1 MVMDELIGARLP
13 HNVEAEQSVLGSML
27 LDPHCV
33 PEVMEHLR
41 TDDFYI
47 SQNKAIFETI
57 QSMFTLNET
66 IDPVTVIDKLTVR
79 GALDAAGGRA
89 YIVKLMDV
97 TPTAVNVAQYI
108 KIVRDKAL
116 LRNLDETAAEIHE
129 IITSGEG
136 EADSVVE
143 IAEQKIYEIR
153 SEKKSKGIAPIRDVL
168 ENTYAHLGNLAKN
181 QGKLPGVPTGFST
194 VDSFLTGL
202 NDSDLVILAAN
213 TGVGKTSFALN
224 IVSNAAKMSGKA
236 VVVFSLEMSNEQ
248 LALRLI
254 SGEALIDSKH
264 LRNGMLSEEEWVAIA
279 HASETLA
286 NTKIYL
292 ADATGITVSEMKAK
306 CRRLNEKIGLVV
318 VDYLQLVQSGIKT
331 DSRANEV
338 AAISRALKIMAKDL
352 NVPILCLSQLS
363 RNSDKQ
369 ERRPRLSDLR
379 ESGAIEQDADVVMIL
394 FRENPETPETV
405 KLLIEKNRHGS
416 TGDIDLH
423 WDGKY
428 TKFTSIDTH
437 AY

>member
-1 MVMDELIGARLP
+1 MDEIIGARLP

-27 LDPHCV
+27 IDSRCV

-41 TDDFYI
+41 AEDFYV
-47 SQNKAIFETI
+47 SQNRNIFEAI

-79 GALDAAGGRA
+79 GVLEASGGRS
-89 YIVKLMDV
+89 YILKLLEI

-108 KIVRDKAL
+108 KIVRDKAT
-116 LRNLDETAAEIHE
+116 LRNVDEITAEIHNV
-129 IITSGEG
+129 IASGEG
-136 EADSVVE
+136 EAEEVVE
-143 IAEQKIYEIR
+143 FAEQKIYEIR
-153 SEKKSKGIAPIRDVL
+153 NEKKSKGIAPIRDVL

-181 QGKLPGVPTGFST
+181 AGKLPGTPTGFST
-194 VDSFLTGL
+194 VDAFLTGL
-202 NDSDLVILAAN
+202 NNSDLVILAAN

-224 IVSNAAKMSGKA
+224 ICANAAKQSNKA

-254 SGEALIDSKH
+254 SGEALVDSKK
-264 LRNGMLSEEEWVAIA
+264 LRTGLLDDDEWVAIA

-292 ADATGITVSEMKAK
+292 ADATGITVNEMKAK
-306 CRRLNEKIGLVV
+306 CRRLGEEIGLVII
-318 VDYLQLVQSGIKT
+318 DYLQLVQSGIRA
-331 DSRANEV
+331 DSRTNEV

-363 RNSDKQ
+363 RESDKQ
-369 ERRPRLSDLR
+369 GRRPRLSDLR
-379 ESGAIEQDADVVMIL
+379 ESGSIEQDADVVMIL
-394 FRENPETPETV
+394 YREDKETPERV

-428 TKFTSIDTH
+428 TKFTSLDN
-437 AY
+437 AYDY

>member
-1 MVMDELIGARLP
+1 
-13 HNVEAEQSVLGSML
+13 ML
-27 LDPHCV
+27 LDERCV

-41 TDDFYI
+41 SEDFYV
-47 SQNKAIFETI
+47 SQNRAIFEAM

-79 GALDAAGGRA
+79 GTLDAAGGRT
-89 YIVKLMDV
+89 YILKLLDV

-108 KIVRDKAL
+108 KIVRDRAV
-116 LRNLDETAAEIHE
+116 LRNLDEITAEIHE
-129 IITSGEG
+129 VIASGEG
-136 EADSVVE
+136 EADAVVE
-143 IAEQKIYEIR
+143 FAEQKIYEIR
-153 SEKKSKGIAPIRDVL
+153 NEKKAKGMAPIRDVL
-168 ENTYAHLGNLAKN
+168 ENTYAHLGHLAKN
-181 QGKLPGVPTGFST
+181 AGKLPGVSTGFST
-194 VDSFLTGL
+194 VDAFLSGL
-202 NDSDLVILAAN
+202 NDSDFIILAAN

-224 IVSNAAKMSGKA
+224 ICSNAAKSCGKA

-254 SGEALIDSKH
+254 AGDALIDSKK
-264 LRNGMLSEEEWVAIA
+264 LRTGILNEEEWVAIA
-279 HASETLA
+279 HASENLA

-292 ADATGITVSEMKAK
+292 ADATGVTVNEMKAK
-306 CRRLNEKIGLVV
+306 CRRLNEEIGLVI
-318 VDYLQLVQSGIKT
+318 VDYLQLVQSGIKS

-363 RNSDKQ
+363 RSSDKQ

-394 FRENPETPETV
+394 YRENPETPETV

-437 AY
+437 GY

>member
-1 MVMDELIGARLP
+1 MDEIIGARLP

-27 LDPHCV
+27 IDSRCV

-41 TDDFYI
+41 AEDFYV
-47 SQNKAIFETI
+47 SQNRNIFEAI

-79 GALDAAGGRA
+79 GVLEASGGRS
-89 YIVKLMDV
+89 YILKLLEI

-108 KIVRDKAL
+108 KIVRDKAT
-116 LRNLDETAAEIHE
+116 LRNVDEITAEIHNV
-129 IITSGEG
+129 IASGEG
-136 EADSVVE
+136 EAEEVVE
-143 IAEQKIYEIR
+143 FAEQKIYEIR
-153 SEKKSKGIAPIRDVL
+153 NEKKSKGIAPIRDVL
-168 ENTYAHLGNLAKN
+168 ENTYAHLGTLAKN
-181 QGKLPGVPTGFST
+181 AGKLPGTPTGFST
-194 VDSFLTGL
+194 VDAFLTGL
-202 NDSDLVILAAN
+202 NNSDLVILAAN

-224 IVSNAAKMSGKA
+224 ICANAAKQSNKA

-254 SGEALIDSKH
+254 SGEALVDSKK
-264 LRNGMLSEEEWVAIA
+264 LRTGLLDDDEWVAIA

-292 ADATGITVSEMKAK
+292 ADATGITVNEMKAK
-306 CRRLNEKIGLVV
+306 CRRLGEEIGLVII
-318 VDYLQLVQSGIKT
+318 DYLQLVQSGIRA
-331 DSRANEV
+331 DSRTNEV

-363 RNSDKQ
+363 RESDKQ
-369 ERRPRLSDLR
+369 GRRPRLSDLR
-379 ESGAIEQDADVVMIL
+379 ESGSIEQDADVVMIL
-394 FRENPETPETV
+394 YREDKETPERV

-428 TKFTSIDTH
+428 TKFTSLDN
-437 AY
+437 AYDY

>member
-1 MVMDELIGARLP
+1 MDELIGAKLP
-13 HNVEAEQSVLGSML
+13 HNVEAEQSVLGAML
-27 LDPHCV
+27 LDARCV
-33 PEVMEHLR
+33 PEVVEHLR
-41 TDDFYI
+41 TSDFYI
-47 SQNKAIFETI
+47 SQNRAIFDTI

-66 IDPVTVIDKLTVR
+66 IDPVTVIDKMAVR
-79 GALDAAGGRA
+79 GVLEAAGGRA
-89 YIVKLMDV
+89 YILKLLEI
-97 TPTAVNVAQYI
+97 TPTAANVAQYI

-116 LRNLDETAAEIHE
+116 LRNLDETAGEIHE
-129 IITSGEG
+129 IISSGEG
-136 EADSVVE
+136 EAEAVVE
-143 IAEQKIYEIR
+143 LAEQKIYEIR

-181 QGKLPGVPTGFST
+181 AGKLPGIPTGFST
-194 VDSFLTGL
+194 VDNFLTGL
-202 NDSDLVILAAN
+202 NDSDLIILAAN

-224 IVSNAAKMSGKA
+224 ICGNAAKMSNKA

-254 SGEALIDSKH
+254 AGEALVDSKK
-264 LRNGMLSEEEWVAIA
+264 LRTGLLDEDEWIAIA

-292 ADATGITVSEMKAK
+292 ADSTGVTVSEMKAK
-306 CRRLNEKIGLVV
+306 CRRLGEDIGLVI
-318 VDYLQLVQSGIKT
+318 VDYLQLVQSGLRT
-331 DSRANEV
+331 ENRAAEV

-363 RNSDKQ
+363 RSSDKQ

-394 FRENPETPETV
+394 YRENPETPETV

-428 TKFTSIDTH
+428 TKFTSVDKS
-437 AY
+437 YGY

>member
-1 MVMDELIGARLP
+1 MDEIIGARLP

-27 LDPHCV
+27 IDSRCV

-41 TDDFYI
+41 AEDFYV
-47 SQNKAIFETI
+47 SQNRNIFEAI

-79 GALDAAGGRA
+79 GVLEASGGRS
-89 YIVKLMDV
+89 YILKLLEI

-108 KIVRDKAL
+108 KIVRDKAT
-116 LRNLDETAAEIHE
+116 LRNVDEVTAEIHNV
-129 IITSGEG
+129 IASGEG
-136 EADSVVE
+136 EADEVVE
-143 IAEQKIYEIR
+143 FAEQKIYEIR
-153 SEKKSKGIAPIRDVL
+153 NEKKAKGIAPIKDVL

-181 QGKLPGVPTGFST
+181 AGKLPGTPTGFST
-194 VDSFLTGL
+194 VDAFLTGL
-202 NDSDLVILAAN
+202 NNSDLVILAAN

-224 IVSNAAKMSGKA
+224 ICANAAKMSNKA

-254 SGEALIDSKH
+254 SGEALVDSKK
-264 LRNGMLSEEEWVAIA
+264 LRTGLLDDDEWVAIA

-292 ADATGITVSEMKAK
+292 ADATGITVNEMKAK
-306 CRRLNEKIGLVV
+306 CRRLGEEIGLVII
-318 VDYLQLVQSGIKT
+318 DYLQLVQSGVRA
-331 DSRANEV
+331 DSRTNEV

-363 RNSDKQ
+363 RESDKQ
-369 ERRPRLSDLR
+369 GRRPRLSDLR
-379 ESGAIEQDADVVMIL
+379 ESGSIEQDADVVMIL
-394 FRENPETPETV
+394 YREDKETPERV
-405 KLLIEKNRHGS
+405 KLLVEKNRHGS

-428 TKFTSIDTH
+428 TKFTSLDN
-437 AY
+437 AYDY

>member
-1 MVMDELIGARLP
+1 MDEIIGARLP
-13 HNVEAEQSVLGSML
+13 HNVEAEQSVIGSML
-27 LDPHCV
+27 LDPRCV

-41 TDDFYI
+41 SEDFYI
-47 SQNKAIFETI
+47 SQNKAIFEAV
-57 QSMFTLNET
+57 QSMFTLNES
-66 IDPVTVIDKLTVR
+66 IDPVTVIDKLTIR
-79 GALDAAGGRA
+79 GTLDKAGGRA
-89 YIVKLMDV
+89 YIMKLLEV
-97 TPTAVNVAQYI
+97 TPTAVNVAQYV
-108 KIVRDKAL
+108 KIVRDKSV
-116 LRNLDETAAEIHE
+116 LRNLDETTAEIHD
-129 IITSGEG
+129 IIVSGEG
-136 EADSVVE
+136 DADAVVE

-153 SEKKSKGIAPIRDVL
+153 SEKKTKGMAPIRDVL

-181 QGKLPGVPTGFST
+181 AGKLPGVPTGFST
-194 VDSFLTGL
+194 VDAFLSGL
-202 NDSDLVILAAN
+202 NDSDFIILAAN

-224 IVSNAAKMSGKA
+224 ICSNAAKSCGKA

-254 SGEALIDSKH
+254 AGEALIDSRK
-264 LRNGMLSEEEWVAIA
+264 LRTGILDEDEWVAIA

-292 ADATGITVSEMKAK
+292 ADATGVTVNEMKAK
-306 CRRLNEKIGLVV
+306 CRRLNEEIGLVI
-318 VDYLQLVQSGIKT
+318 VDYLQLVQSGMRT
-331 DSRANEV
+331 DNRSTEV
-338 AAISRALKIMAKDL
+338 AMISRALKIMAKDL

-363 RNSDKQ
+363 RSSDKDN
-369 ERRPRLSDLR
+369 RRPRLSDLR

-394 FRENPETPETV
+394 YRENPETPETV

-428 TKFTSIDTH
+428 TKFTSIDNTH

>member
-1 MVMDELIGARLP
+1 MDELIGARLP

-27 LDPHCV
+27 LDPKCV

-41 TDDFYI
+41 TEDFYV
-47 SQNKAIFETI
+47 SQNRNIFEAM

-66 IDPVTVIDKLTVR
+66 IDPVTVINKLTVK
-79 GALDAAGGRA
+79 GTLEASGGRT
-89 YIVKLMDV
+89 YILKLLDV

-116 LRNLDETAAEIHE
+116 LRNLDQTTADIHE
-129 IITSGEG
+129 IIASGEG
-136 EADSVVE
+136 EADEVVE
-143 IAEQKIYEIR
+143 LAEQKIYEIR
-153 SEKKSKGIAPIRDVL
+153 SEKKSKGISSMRDVL
-168 ENTYAHLGNLAKN
+168 ENTYAHLGTLAKN
-181 QGKLPGVPTGFST
+181 AGKLPGTPTGFST
-194 VDSFLTGL
+194 VDTFLTGL
-202 NDSDLVILAAN
+202 NDSDLIILAAN

-224 IVSNAAKMSGKA
+224 ICANAAKSVNKA

-254 SGEALIDSKH
+254 SSEALVDSKK
-264 LRNGMLSEEEWVAIA
+264 LRTGLLSEDEWVSIA
-279 HASETLA
+279 HASEALA

-292 ADATGITVSEMKAK
+292 ADSTGITVSEMKAK
-306 CRRLNEKIGLVV
+306 CRRLNEDIGLVII
-318 VDYLQLVQSGIKT
+318 DYLQLISSGVRS

-352 NVPILCLSQLS
+352 NVPVLCLSQLS
-363 RNSDKQ
+363 RDSDKQ
-369 ERRPRLSDLR
+369 GRRPRLSDLR

-394 FRENPETPETV
+394 YREDKESPETV
-405 KLLIEKNRHGS
+405 KLLVEKNRHGS

-428 TKFTSIDTH
+428 TKFTSMDTT
-437 AY
+437 YGS

>member
-1 MVMDELIGARLP
+1 MDELIGARLP

-27 LDPHCV
+27 LDEGCV

-41 TDDFYI
+41 GEDFYV
-47 SQNKAIFETI
+47 SQNRVIFEAM

-79 GALDAAGGRA
+79 GTLDAAGGRA
-89 YIVKLMDV
+89 YILKLLDV

-108 KIVRDKAL
+108 KIVSDKAV
-116 LRNLDETAAEIHE
+116 LRNLDETTAEIHE
-129 IITSGEG
+129 IIASGEG
-136 EADSVVE
+136 EAAAVVE
-143 IAEQKIYEIR
+143 LAEQKIYEIR
-153 SEKKSKGIAPIRDVL
+153 KEKKAKGMAPIRDVL
-168 ENTYAHLGNLAKN
+168 ENTYAHLGHLAKN
-181 QGKLPGVPTGFST
+181 AGKLPGVSTGFST
-194 VDSFLTGL
+194 VDAFLSGL
-202 NDSDLVILAAN
+202 NDSDFIILAAN

-224 IVSNAAKMSGKA
+224 ICSNAAKSCGKA

-254 SGEALIDSKH
+254 ASDALIDSKK
-264 LRNGMLSEEEWVAIA
+264 LRTGILNEEEWVAIA
-279 HASETLA
+279 HASENLA

-292 ADATGITVSEMKAK
+292 ADATGVTVNEMKAK
-306 CRRLNEKIGLVV
+306 CRRLNEEIGLVI
-318 VDYLQLVQSGIKT
+318 VDYLQLVQSGIKS

-363 RNSDKQ
+363 RSSDKQ

-394 FRENPETPETV
+394 YRENPETPETV

-437 AY
+437 GY

>member
-1 MVMDELIGARLP
+1 
-13 HNVEAEQSVLGSML
+13 
-27 LDPHCV
+27 
-33 PEVMEHLR
+33 
-41 TDDFYI
+41 
-47 SQNKAIFETI
+47 
-57 QSMFTLNET
+57 MFTLNET
-66 IDPVTVIDKLTVR
+66 IDPVTVINKLTVR
-79 GALDAAGGRA
+79 GSLEAAGGKT
-89 YIVKLMDV
+89 YILKLLDI
-97 TPTAVNVAQYI
+97 TPTAANVAQYI
-108 KIVRDKAL
+108 RIVRDKAL
-116 LRNLDETAAEIHE
+116 LRNLDETASEIHD
-129 IITSGEG
+129 IIVSGEG
-136 EADSVVE
+136 EAEDVVE
-143 IAEQKIYEIR
+143 LAEQKIYEIR
-153 SEKKSKGIAPIRDVL
+153 SEKKSRAISPIRDVL

-181 QGKLPGVPTGFST
+181 AGKLPGTPTGFST

-202 NDSDLVILAAN
+202 NNSDLVILAAN

-224 IVSNAAKMSGKA
+224 ICANAAKQCGKA

-254 SGEALIDSKH
+254 SGEALVDSKK
-264 LRNGMLSEEEWVAIA
+264 LRTGLLSDDEWVSIA
-279 HASETLA
+279 HASEILA

-306 CRRLNEKIGLVV
+306 CRRLGEDIGLVI
-318 VDYLQLVQSGIKT
+318 VDYLQLISSGIRA

-369 ERRPRLSDLR
+369 DRRPRLSDLR

-394 FRENPETPETV
+394 YRENPETPETV

-428 TKFTSIDTH
+428 TKFTSIDNSH

>member
-1 MVMDELIGARLP
+1 MDEIMGARLP
-13 HNVEAEQSVLGSML
+13 HNVEAEQSVIGSML
-27 LDPHCV
+27 LDPRCV

-41 TDDFYI
+41 SDDFYI
-47 SQNKAIFETI
+47 SQNKAIFEAV
-57 QSMFTLNET
+57 QSMFTLNES
-66 IDPVTVIDKLTVR
+66 IDPVTVIDKLTIR
-79 GALDAAGGRA
+79 GTLDKAGGRA
-89 YIVKLMDV
+89 YIMKLLEI

-108 KIVRDKAL
+108 KIVRDKAV
-116 LRNLDETAAEIHE
+116 LRNLDKTTAEIHD
-129 IITSGEG
+129 IIVSGEG
-136 EADSVVE
+136 EADAVVE

-153 SEKKSKGIAPIRDVL
+153 SEKKTKGMAPIRDVL

-181 QGKLPGVPTGFST
+181 AGKLPGVPTGFST
-194 VDSFLTGL
+194 VDAFLSGL
-202 NDSDLVILAAN
+202 NDSDFIILAAN

-224 IVSNAAKMSGKA
+224 ICSNAAKLCGKA

-254 SGEALIDSKH
+254 AGEALIDSRK
-264 LRNGMLSEEEWVAIA
+264 LRTGILDEDEWVAIA

-292 ADATGITVSEMKAK
+292 ADATGITVNEMKAK
-306 CRRLNEKIGLVV
+306 CRRLNEEIGLVI
-318 VDYLQLVQSGIKT
+318 VDYLQLVQSGV
-331 DSRANEV
+331 RADNRATEV
-338 AAISRALKIMAKDL
+338 AMISRALKIMAKDL

-363 RNSDKQ
+363 RSSDKQ

-394 FRENPETPETV
+394 YRENPETPETV

-428 TKFTSIDTH
+428 TKFTSIDNTH

>member
-1 MVMDELIGARLP
+1 MDELIGARLP

-27 LDPHCV
+27 LDEHCV

-41 TDDFYI
+41 SEDFYI
-47 SQNKAIFETI
+47 SQNRAIFEAM

-79 GALDAAGGRA
+79 GTLDAAGGRA
-89 YIVKLMDV
+89 YILKLLDV
-97 TPTAVNVAQYI
+97 TPTSVNVAQYV
-108 KIVRDKAL
+108 KIVRDKAV
-116 LRNLDETAAEIHE
+116 LRNLDETTAEIHE
-129 IITSGEG
+129 VIASGEG
-136 EADSVVE
+136 EADAVVE
-143 IAEQKIYEIR
+143 FAEQKIYEIR
-153 SEKKSKGIAPIRDVL
+153 NEKKAKGMAPIRDVL
-168 ENTYAHLGNLAKN
+168 ENTYAHLGHLAKN
-181 QGKLPGVPTGFST
+181 AGKLPGVSTGFST
-194 VDSFLTGL
+194 VDAFLSGL
-202 NDSDLVILAAN
+202 NDSDFIILAAN

-224 IVSNAAKMSGKA
+224 ICSNAAKSCGKA

-254 SGEALIDSKH
+254 ASDALIDSKK
-264 LRNGMLSEEEWVAIA
+264 LRTGILNEEEWVAIA
-279 HASETLA
+279 HASENLA

-292 ADATGITVSEMKAK
+292 ADATGVTVNEMKAK
-306 CRRLNEKIGLVV
+306 CRRLNEEIGLVI
-318 VDYLQLVQSGIKT
+318 VDYLQLVQSGIKS

-363 RNSDKQ
+363 RSSDKQ

-394 FRENPETPETV
+394 YRENPETPETV

-437 AY
+437 GY

>member
-1 MVMDELIGARLP
+1 MDEIIGARLP
-13 HNVEAEQSVLGSML
+13 HNVEAEQSVIGSML
-27 LDPHCV
+27 LDPRCV
-33 PEVMEHLR
+33 PEVVENLR
-41 TDDFYI
+41 SEDFYI
-47 SQNKAIFETI
+47 SQNRAIFEAV
-57 QSMFTLNET
+57 QSMFTLNES
-66 IDPVTVIDKLTVR
+66 IDPVTVIDKLTIR
-79 GALDAAGGRA
+79 GALDKAGGRA
-89 YIVKLMDV
+89 YIMKLLEV

-108 KIVRDKAL
+108 KIVRDKAV
-116 LRNLDETAAEIHE
+116 LRNLDETTAEIHE
-129 IITSGEG
+129 RITSGEG
-136 EADSVVE
+136 EADEVVE
-143 IAEQKIYEIR
+143 FAEQKIYEIR
-153 SEKKSKGIAPIRDVL
+153 SEKKAKGMAPIRDVL

-181 QGKLPGVPTGFST
+181 AGKLPGVPTGFST
-194 VDSFLTGL
+194 VDAFLSGL
-202 NDSDLVILAAN
+202 NDSDFIILAAN

-224 IVSNAAKMSGKA
+224 ICSNAAKSCGKA

-254 SGEALIDSKH
+254 AGEALIDSRK
-264 LRNGMLSEEEWVAIA
+264 LRTGLLDEDEWVAIA

-286 NTKIYL
+286 KTKIYL
-292 ADATGITVSEMKAK
+292 ADATGVTVNEMKAK
-306 CRRLNEKIGLVV
+306 CRRLNEDIGLVI

-363 RNSDKQ
+363 RSSDKQ

-394 FRENPETPETV
+394 YRENPETPETV

-428 TKFTSIDTH
+428 TKFTSIDNTH

>member
-1 MVMDELIGARLP
+1 MDELIGARLP
-13 HNVEAEQSVLGSML
+13 HNVEAEQSELGSML
-27 LDPHCV
+27 LDPRCV

-41 TDDFYI
+41 TEDFYI
-47 SQNKAIFETI
+47 SQNKAIFEAI

-79 GALDAAGGRA
+79 GSLDAAGGRA
-89 YIVKLMDV
+89 YILKLLDI

-108 KIVRDKAL
+108 KIVRDKAV
-116 LRNLDETAAEIHE
+116 LRNLDETTAEIHE
-129 IITSGEG
+129 VIASGEG
-136 EADSVVE
+136 EADYVVE
-143 IAEQKIYEIR
+143 FAEQKIYEIR
-153 SEKKSKGIAPIRDVL
+153 SEKKSKGISPIRDVL

-181 QGKLPGVPTGFST
+181 AGKLPGVPTGFSS
-194 VDSFLTGL
+194 VDTFLSGL
-202 NDSDLVILAAN
+202 NDSDFIILAAN

-224 IVSNAAKMSGKA
+224 ICANAAKSSGKA

-254 SGEALIDSKH
+254 AGEALIDSRK
-264 LRNGMLSEEEWVAIA
+264 LRTGMLSEDEWVAIA

-306 CRRLNEKIGLVV
+306 CRRLNEDIGLVII
-318 VDYLQLVQSGIKT
+318 DYLQLVQSGVRSDT
-331 DSRANEV
+331 RANEV

-363 RNSDKQ
+363 RSSDKQ

-394 FRENPETPETV
+394 YRENPETPETV

-428 TKFTSIDTH
+428 TKFTSIDNSH
-437 AY
+437 GY

>member
-1 MVMDELIGARLP
+1 MDEIIGARLP
-13 HNVEAEQSVLGSML
+13 HNVEAEQSVIGSML
-27 LDPHCV
+27 LDPRCV

-41 TDDFYI
+41 SEDFYI
-47 SQNKAIFETI
+47 SQNKAIFEAV
-57 QSMFTLNET
+57 QSMFTLNES
-66 IDPVTVIDKLTVR
+66 IDPVTVIDKLTIR
-79 GALDAAGGRA
+79 GTLDKAGGRA
-89 YIVKLMDV
+89 YIMKLLEV
-97 TPTAVNVAQYI
+97 TPTAVNVAQYV
-108 KIVRDKAL
+108 KIVRDKAV
-116 LRNLDETAAEIHE
+116 LRNLDETTAEIHD
-129 IITSGEG
+129 IIVSGEG
-136 EADSVVE
+136 EADAVVE

-153 SEKKSKGIAPIRDVL
+153 SEKKAKGMAPIRDVL

-181 QGKLPGVPTGFST
+181 AGKLPGVPTGFST
-194 VDSFLTGL
+194 VDAFLSGL
-202 NDSDLVILAAN
+202 NDSDFIILAAN

-224 IVSNAAKMSGKA
+224 ICSNAAKSCGKA

-254 SGEALIDSKH
+254 AGEALIDSRK
-264 LRNGMLSEEEWVAIA
+264 LRTGILDEDEWVAIA

-292 ADATGITVSEMKAK
+292 ADATGVTVNEMKAK
-306 CRRLNEKIGLVV
+306 CRRLNEDIGLVI
-318 VDYLQLVQSGIKT
+318 VDYLQLVQSGMRT
-331 DSRANEV
+331 DNRSTEV
-338 AAISRALKIMAKDL
+338 AMISRALKIMAKDL

-363 RNSDKQ
+363 RSSDKDN
-369 ERRPRLSDLR
+369 RRPRLSDLR

-394 FRENPETPETV
+394 YRENPETPETV

-428 TKFTSIDTH
+428 TKFTSIDNTH

>member
-1 MVMDELIGARLP
+1 MDELIGARLP

-33 PEVMEHLR
+33 PEVVEHLR
-41 TDDFYI
+41 AEDFYI
-47 SQNKAIFETI
+47 SQNRAIFEAI

-66 IDPVTVIDKLTVR
+66 IDPVTVINKLTVR
-79 GALDAAGGRA
+79 GTLEAAGGRS
-89 YIVKLMDV
+89 YILKLLDI
-97 TPTAVNVAQYI
+97 TPTAANVAQYI

-116 LRNLDETAAEIHE
+116 LRVLDETTAEIHDV
-129 IITSGEG
+129 IISGEG
-136 EADSVVE
+136 EADEVVE
-143 IAEQKIYEIR
+143 LAEQKIYEIR
-153 SEKKSKGIAPIRDVL
+153 SEKKSKGISPIRDVL
-168 ENTYAHLGNLAKN
+168 ENTYAHLGTLAKN
-181 QGKLPGVPTGFST
+181 RGKLPGTPTGFST

-202 NDSDLVILAAN
+202 NDSDLCILAAN

-224 IVSNAAKMSGKA
+224 ICTNAAKMSGKA

-254 SGEALIDSKH
+254 SGEALVDSKK
-264 LRNGMLSEEEWVAIA
+264 LRTGLLSDEEWVAIA

-286 NTKIYL
+286 KTKIYL

-306 CRRLNEKIGLVV
+306 CRRLGEDIGLVII
-318 VDYLQLVQSGIKT
+318 DYLQLVSSGVRS

-394 FRENPETPETV
+394 YRENPETPETV

-428 TKFTSIDTH
+428 TKFTSIDNSY

>member
-1 MVMDELIGARLP
+1 MDEIIGARLP

-27 LDPHCV
+27 IDSRCV

-41 TDDFYI
+41 AEDFYV
-47 SQNKAIFETI
+47 SQNRNIFEAI

-79 GALDAAGGRA
+79 GVLEASGGRS
-89 YIVKLMDV
+89 YILKLLEI

-108 KIVRDKAL
+108 KIVRDKAT
-116 LRNLDETAAEIHE
+116 LRNVDEITAEIHNV
-129 IITSGEG
+129 IVSGEG
-136 EADSVVE
+136 EAEEVVE
-143 IAEQKIYEIR
+143 FAEQKIYEIR
-153 SEKKSKGIAPIRDVL
+153 NEKKSKGIAPIRDVL
-168 ENTYAHLGNLAKN
+168 ENTYAHLGTLAKN
-181 QGKLPGVPTGFST
+181 AGKLPGTPTGFST
-194 VDSFLTGL
+194 VDAFLTGL
-202 NDSDLVILAAN
+202 NNSDLVILAAN

-224 IVSNAAKMSGKA
+224 ICANAAKMSDKA

-254 SGEALIDSKH
+254 SGEALVDSKK
-264 LRNGMLSEEEWVAIA
+264 LRTGLLDDDEWVAIA

-292 ADATGITVSEMKAK
+292 ADATGITVNEMKAK
-306 CRRLNEKIGLVV
+306 CRRLGEEIGLVII
-318 VDYLQLVQSGIKT
+318 DYLQLVQSGIRS
-331 DSRANEV
+331 DSRTNEV

-363 RNSDKQ
+363 RESDKQ
-369 ERRPRLSDLR
+369 GRRPRLSDLR
-379 ESGAIEQDADVVMIL
+379 ESGSIEQDADVVMIL
-394 FRENPETPETV
+394 YREDKETPERV

-428 TKFTSIDTH
+428 TKFTSLDN
-437 AY
+437 AYDY

>member
-1 MVMDELIGARLP
+1 MDEIIGARLP

-27 LDPHCV
+27 IDSRCV

-41 TDDFYI
+41 AEDFYV
-47 SQNKAIFETI
+47 SQNRNIFEAI

-79 GALDAAGGRA
+79 GVLEASGGRS
-89 YIVKLMDV
+89 YILKLLEI

-108 KIVRDKAL
+108 KIVRDKAT
-116 LRNLDETAAEIHE
+116 LRNVDEITAEIHNV
-129 IITSGEG
+129 IASGEG
-136 EADSVVE
+136 EADEVVE
-143 IAEQKIYEIR
+143 FAEQKIYEIR
-153 SEKKSKGIAPIRDVL
+153 NEKKSKGIASIRDVL

-181 QGKLPGVPTGFST
+181 AGKLPGTPTGFST
-194 VDSFLTGL
+194 VDAFLTGL
-202 NDSDLVILAAN
+202 NNSDLVILAAN

-224 IVSNAAKMSGKA
+224 ICANAAKQSDKA

-254 SGEALIDSKH
+254 SGEALVDSKK
-264 LRNGMLSEEEWVAIA
+264 LRTGLLDDDEWVAIA

-292 ADATGITVSEMKAK
+292 ADATGITVNEMKAK
-306 CRRLNEKIGLVV
+306 CRRLGEEIGLVII
-318 VDYLQLVQSGIKT
+318 DYLQLVQSGIRA
-331 DSRANEV
+331 DSRTNEV

-363 RNSDKQ
+363 RESDKQ
-369 ERRPRLSDLR
+369 GRRPRLSDLR
-379 ESGAIEQDADVVMIL
+379 ESGSIEQDADVVMIL
-394 FRENPETPETV
+394 YREDKETPERV

-428 TKFTSIDTH
+428 TKFTSLDN
-437 AY
+437 AYDY

>member
-1 MVMDELIGARLP
+1 MDELIGAKLP

-27 LDPHCV
+27 LDAGCV
-33 PEVMEHLR
+33 PEVLEHLR
-41 TDDFYI
+41 ADDFYV
-47 SQNKAIFETI
+47 SQNRAIFEAI

-66 IDPVTVIDKLTVR
+66 VDPVTVINKLTVS
-79 GALDAAGGRA
+79 GTLDAAGGRS
-89 YIVKLMDV
+89 YILKLLDI
-97 TPTAVNVAQYI
+97 TPTAANVAQYI
-108 KIVRDKAL
+108 RIVRDKSL
-116 LRNLDETAAEIHE
+116 LRNLDETAAEIHN
-129 IITSGEG
+129 IIASGEG
-136 EADSVVE
+136 EADDVVE
-143 IAEQKIYEIR
+143 LAEQKIYEIR
-153 SEKKSKGIAPIRDVL
+153 SEKKSRAIAPIRDVL
-168 ENTYAHLGNLAKN
+168 ESTYTHLGNLAKN
-181 QGKLPGVPTGFST
+181 AGKLPGTPTGFST

-202 NDSDLVILAAN
+202 NNSDLVILAAN

-224 IVSNAAKMSGKA
+224 ICTNAAKQSGKA

-254 SGEALIDSKH
+254 SGEALVDSKK
-264 LRNGMLSEEEWVAIA
+264 LRTGLLSEDEWVSIA

-286 NTKIYL
+286 KTKIYL

-306 CRRLNEKIGLVV
+306 CRRLGEEIGLVI
-318 VDYLQLVQSGIKT
+318 VDYLQLVSSGIRS

-363 RNSDKQ
+363 RSSDKQ

-394 FRENPETPETV
+394 YRENPETPETV

-428 TKFTSIDTH
+428 TKFTSIDNSH

>member
-1 MVMDELIGARLP
+1 MDEIIGARLP
-13 HNVEAEQSVLGSML
+13 HNVEAEQSVIGSML
-27 LDPHCV
+27 LDPRCV

-41 TDDFYI
+41 SEDFYI
-47 SQNKAIFETI
+47 SQNKAIFEAI
-57 QSMFTLNET
+57 QSMFTLNES
-66 IDPVTVIDKLTVR
+66 IDPVTVIDKLTIL
-79 GALDAAGGRA
+79 GTLDKAGGRA
-89 YIVKLMDV
+89 YIMKLLEI

-108 KIVRDKAL
+108 KIVRDKAV
-116 LRNLDETAAEIHE
+116 LRNLDETTAEIHD
-129 IITSGEG
+129 IIVSGEG
-136 EADSVVE
+136 EADAVVE

-153 SEKKSKGIAPIRDVL
+153 SEKKTKGMAPIRDVL

-181 QGKLPGVPTGFST
+181 AGKLPGVPTGFST
-194 VDSFLTGL
+194 VDAFLSGL
-202 NDSDLVILAAN
+202 NDSDFIILAAN

-224 IVSNAAKMSGKA
+224 ICSNAAKSCGKA

-254 SGEALIDSKH
+254 AGEALIDSRK
-264 LRNGMLSEEEWVAIA
+264 LRTGLLDEDEWVAIA

-292 ADATGITVSEMKAK
+292 ADATGVTVNEMKAK
-306 CRRLNEKIGLVV
+306 CRRLNEDIGLVI
-318 VDYLQLVQSGIKT
+318 VDYLQLVQSGVRT
-331 DSRANEV
+331 DNRATEV
-338 AAISRALKIMAKDL
+338 AMISRALKIMAKDL

-363 RNSDKQ
+363 RSSDKQ

-394 FRENPETPETV
+394 YRENPETPETV

-428 TKFTSIDTH
+428 TKFTSIDNSH

>member
-1 MVMDELIGARLP
+1 MDEIIGARLP

-27 LDPHCV
+27 IDSRCV

-41 TDDFYI
+41 AEDFYV
-47 SQNKAIFETI
+47 SQNRNIFEAI

-79 GALDAAGGRA
+79 GVLEASGGRS
-89 YIVKLMDV
+89 YILKLLEI

-108 KIVRDKAL
+108 KIVRDKAT
-116 LRNLDETAAEIHE
+116 LRNVDEVTAEIHNV
-129 IITSGEG
+129 IASGEG
-136 EADSVVE
+136 EADEVVE
-143 IAEQKIYEIR
+143 FAEQKIYEIR
-153 SEKKSKGIAPIRDVL
+153 NEKKSKGIAPIRDVL
-168 ENTYAHLGNLAKN
+168 ENTYAHLGTLAKN
-181 QGKLPGVPTGFST
+181 AGKLPGTPTGFST
-194 VDSFLTGL
+194 VDTFLTGL
-202 NDSDLVILAAN
+202 NNSDLVILAAN

-224 IVSNAAKMSGKA
+224 ICANAAKTSGKA

-254 SGEALIDSKH
+254 SGEALVDSKK
-264 LRNGMLSEEEWVAIA
+264 LRTGLLDDDEWVAIA

-292 ADATGITVSEMKAK
+292 ADATGITVNEMKAK
-306 CRRLNEKIGLVV
+306 CRRLGEEIGLVII
-318 VDYLQLVQSGIKT
+318 DYLQLVQSGIRA
-331 DSRANEV
+331 DSRTNEV

-363 RNSDKQ
+363 RESDKQ
-369 ERRPRLSDLR
+369 GRRPRLSDLR
-379 ESGAIEQDADVVMIL
+379 ESGSIEQDADVVMIL
-394 FRENPETPETV
+394 YREDKETPERV

-428 TKFTSIDTH
+428 TKFTSLESSYD
-437 AY
+437 Y

>member
-1 MVMDELIGARLP
+1 MDELIGARLP

-27 LDPHCV
+27 LDPRCV

-41 TDDFYI
+41 TEDFYI
-47 SQNKAIFETI
+47 SQNKAIFEAI

-79 GALDAAGGRA
+79 GTLDAAGGRA
-89 YIVKLMDV
+89 YILKLLDI

-108 KIVRDKAL
+108 KIVRDKAV
-116 LRNLDETAAEIHE
+116 LRNLDETTAEIHE
-129 IITSGEG
+129 VIASGEG

-143 IAEQKIYEIR
+143 FAEQKIYEIR
-153 SEKKSKGIAPIRDVL
+153 SEKKSKGISPIRDVL

-181 QGKLPGVPTGFST
+181 AGKLPGVPTGFSS
-194 VDSFLTGL
+194 VDTFLSGL
-202 NDSDLVILAAN
+202 NDSDFIILAAN

-224 IVSNAAKMSGKA
+224 ICANAAKSSGKA

-254 SGEALIDSKH
+254 AGEALIDSKK
-264 LRNGMLSEEEWVAIA
+264 LRTGMLSEDEWVAIA

-306 CRRLNEKIGLVV
+306 CRRLNEDIGLVII
-318 VDYLQLVQSGIKT
+318 DYLQLVQSGVRSDT
-331 DSRANEV
+331 RANEV

-363 RNSDKQ
+363 RSSDKQ

-394 FRENPETPETV
+394 YRENPETPETV

-428 TKFTSIDTH
+428 TKFTSIDNSH
-437 AY
+437 GY

>member
-1 MVMDELIGARLP
+1 MDELIGARLP

-27 LDPHCV
+27 LDEHCV

-41 TDDFYI
+41 SEDFYI
-47 SQNKAIFETI
+47 SQNRAIFEAM

-79 GALDAAGGRA
+79 GTLDAAGGRA
-89 YIVKLMDV
+89 YILKLLDV
-97 TPTAVNVAQYI
+97 TPTAVNVAQYV
-108 KIVRDKAL
+108 KIVRDKAV
-116 LRNLDETAAEIHE
+116 LRNLDETTAEIHE
-129 IITSGEG
+129 VIASGEG
-136 EADSVVE
+136 EADAVVE
-143 IAEQKIYEIR
+143 FAEQKIYEIR
-153 SEKKSKGIAPIRDVL
+153 NEKKAKGMAPIRDVL
-168 ENTYAHLGNLAKN
+168 ENTYAHLGHLAKN
-181 QGKLPGVPTGFST
+181 AGKLPGVSTGFST
-194 VDSFLTGL
+194 VDAFLSGL
-202 NDSDLVILAAN
+202 NDSDFIILAAN

-224 IVSNAAKMSGKA
+224 ICSNAAKSCGKA

-254 SGEALIDSKH
+254 AGDALIDSKK
-264 LRNGMLSEEEWVAIA
+264 LRTGILNEEEWVAIA
-279 HASETLA
+279 HASENLA

-292 ADATGITVSEMKAK
+292 ADATGVTVNEMKAK
-306 CRRLNEKIGLVV
+306 CRRLNEEIGLVI
-318 VDYLQLVQSGIKT
+318 VDYLQLVQSGIKS

-363 RNSDKQ
+363 RSSDKQ

-394 FRENPETPETV
+394 YRENPETPETV

-437 AY
+437 GY

>member
-1 MVMDELIGARLP
+1 MDELIGARLP

-27 LDPHCV
+27 LDARCI
-33 PEVMEHLR
+33 PEVVEHLR
-41 TDDFYI
+41 SEDFYVT
-47 SQNKAIFETI
+47 QNRAIFEAI

-79 GALDAAGGRA
+79 GTLEAAGGRA
-89 YIVKLMDV
+89 YILKLLEV
-97 TPTAVNVAQYI
+97 TPTAVNVGQYV
-108 KIVRDKAL
+108 KIVRDKSV
-116 LRNLDETAAEIHE
+116 LRNLDETTAAIHE
-129 IITSGEG
+129 VIASGEG
-136 EADSVVE
+136 EADAVVE
-143 IAEQKIYEIR
+143 FAEQKIYEIR
-153 SEKKSKGIAPIRDVL
+153 NEKKAKGMAPIRDVL

-181 QGKLPGVPTGFST
+181 AGKLPGVSTGFST
-194 VDSFLTGL
+194 VDAFLSGL
-202 NDSDLVILAAN
+202 NNSDFIILAAN

-224 IVSNAAKMSGKA
+224 ICSNAAKSCGKA

-254 SGEALIDSKH
+254 AGDALIDSKK
-264 LRNGMLSEEEWVAIA
+264 LRTGILNEEEWVAIA
-279 HASETLA
+279 HASENLA

-292 ADATGITVSEMKAK
+292 ADATGVTVNEMKAK
-306 CRRLNEKIGLVV
+306 CRRLNEEIGLVI
-318 VDYLQLVQSGIKT
+318 VDYLQLVQSGTKT

-363 RNSDKQ
+363 RSSDKQ

-394 FRENPETPETV
+394 YRENPETPETV

-428 TKFTSIDTH
+428 TKFTCIDNSH
-437 AY
+437 GY

>member
-1 MVMDELIGARLP
+1 MDEIIGARLP

-27 LDPHCV
+27 IDSRCV

-41 TDDFYI
+41 AEDFYV
-47 SQNKAIFETI
+47 SQNRNIFEAI

-79 GALDAAGGRA
+79 GVLEASGGRS
-89 YIVKLMDV
+89 YILKLLEV

-108 KIVRDKAL
+108 KIVRDKAT
-116 LRNLDETAAEIHE
+116 LRNVDEITAEIHNV
-129 IITSGEG
+129 IASGEG
-136 EADSVVE
+136 EAEEVVE
-143 IAEQKIYEIR
+143 FAEQKIYEIR
-153 SEKKSKGIAPIRDVL
+153 NEKKSKGIAPIRDVL

-181 QGKLPGVPTGFST
+181 AGKLPGTPTGFST
-194 VDSFLTGL
+194 VDAFLTGL
-202 NDSDLVILAAN
+202 NNSDLVILAAN

-224 IVSNAAKMSGKA
+224 ICANAAKYSNKA

-254 SGEALIDSKH
+254 SGEALVDSKK
-264 LRNGMLSEEEWVAIA
+264 LRTGLLDDDEWVAIA

-292 ADATGITVSEMKAK
+292 ADATGITVNEMKAK
-306 CRRLNEKIGLVV
+306 CRRLGEEIGLVII
-318 VDYLQLVQSGIKT
+318 DYLQLVQSGIRA
-331 DSRANEV
+331 DSRTNEV

-363 RNSDKQ
+363 RESDKQ
-369 ERRPRLSDLR
+369 GRRPRLSDLR
-379 ESGAIEQDADVVMIL
+379 ESGSIEQDADVVMIL
-394 FRENPETPETV
+394 YREDKETPERV
-405 KLLIEKNRHGS
+405 KLLVEKNRHGS

-428 TKFTSIDTH
+428 TKFTSLENTYD
-437 AY
+437 Y

>member
-1 MVMDELIGARLP
+1 MDELIGARLP

-27 LDPHCV
+27 LDEHCV

-41 TDDFYI
+41 SEDFYV
-47 SQNKAIFETI
+47 SQNRAIFEAM

-79 GALDAAGGRA
+79 GTLDAAGGRA
-89 YIVKLMDV
+89 YILKLLEV

-108 KIVRDKAL
+108 KIVRDKAV
-116 LRNLDETAAEIHE
+116 LRNLDETTAEIHE
-129 IITSGEG
+129 VIASGEG
-136 EADSVVE
+136 EADAVVE
-143 IAEQKIYEIR
+143 LAEQKIYEIR
-153 SEKKSKGIAPIRDVL
+153 NEKKAKGMAPIRDVL
-168 ENTYAHLGNLAKN
+168 ENTYAHLGHLAKN
-181 QGKLPGVPTGFST
+181 AGKLPGVSTGFST
-194 VDSFLTGL
+194 VDAFLSGL
-202 NDSDLVILAAN
+202 NDSDFIILAAN

-224 IVSNAAKMSGKA
+224 ICSNAAKSCGKA

-254 SGEALIDSKH
+254 ASDALIDSKK
-264 LRNGMLSEEEWVAIA
+264 LRTGILNEEEWVAIA
-279 HASETLA
+279 HASENLA

-292 ADATGITVSEMKAK
+292 ADATGVTVNEMKAK
-306 CRRLNEKIGLVV
+306 CRRLNEEIGLVI
-318 VDYLQLVQSGIKT
+318 VDYLQLVQSGIKS

-363 RNSDKQ
+363 RSSDKQ

-394 FRENPETPETV
+394 YRENPETPETV

-437 AY
+437 GY

>member
-1 MVMDELIGARLP
+1 MDELIGARLP

-27 LDPHCV
+27 LDERCV

-41 TDDFYI
+41 SEDFYV
-47 SQNKAIFETI
+47 SQNRAIFEAM

-79 GALDAAGGRA
+79 GTLDAAGGRT
-89 YIVKLMDV
+89 YILKLLDV

-108 KIVRDKAL
+108 KIVRDRAV
-116 LRNLDETAAEIHE
+116 LRNLDEITAEIHE
-129 IITSGEG
+129 VIASGEG
-136 EADSVVE
+136 EADAVVE
-143 IAEQKIYEIR
+143 FAEQKIYEIR
-153 SEKKSKGIAPIRDVL
+153 NEKKAKGMAPIRDVL
-168 ENTYAHLGNLAKN
+168 ENTYAHLGHLAKN
-181 QGKLPGVPTGFST
+181 AGKLPGVSTGFST
-194 VDSFLTGL
+194 VDAFLSGL
-202 NDSDLVILAAN
+202 NDSDFIILAAN

-224 IVSNAAKMSGKA
+224 ICSNAAKSCGKA

-254 SGEALIDSKH
+254 AGDALIDSKK
-264 LRNGMLSEEEWVAIA
+264 LRTGILNEEEWVAIA
-279 HASETLA
+279 HASENLA

-292 ADATGITVSEMKAK
+292 ADATGVTVNEMKAK
-306 CRRLNEKIGLVV
+306 CRRLNEEIGLVI
-318 VDYLQLVQSGIKT
+318 VDYLQLVQSGIKS

-363 RNSDKQ
+363 RSSDKQ

-394 FRENPETPETV
+394 YRENPETPETV

-437 AY
+437 GY

>member
-1 MVMDELIGARLP
+1 MDELIGARLP
-13 HNVEAEQSVLGSML
+13 HNIEAEQSVLGSML
-27 LDPHCV
+27 LDESCV

-41 TDDFYI
+41 SEDFYV
-47 SQNKAIFETI
+47 SQNRAIFEAM

-79 GALDAAGGRA
+79 GTLDAAGGRA
-89 YIVKLMDV
+89 YILKLLDV

-108 KIVRDKAL
+108 KIVSDKAV
-116 LRNLDETAAEIHE
+116 LRNLDETTAEIHE
-129 IITSGEG
+129 IIASGEG
-136 EADSVVE
+136 EAAAVVE
-143 IAEQKIYEIR
+143 LAEQKIYEIR
-153 SEKKSKGIAPIRDVL
+153 KEKKAKGMAPIRDVL
-168 ENTYAHLGNLAKN
+168 ENTYAHLGHLAKN
-181 QGKLPGVPTGFST
+181 AGKLPGVSTGFST
-194 VDSFLTGL
+194 VDAFLSGL
-202 NDSDLVILAAN
+202 NDSDFIILAAN

-224 IVSNAAKMSGKA
+224 ICSNAAKSCGKA

-254 SGEALIDSKH
+254 ASDALIDSKK
-264 LRNGMLSEEEWVAIA
+264 LRTGILNEEEWVAIA
-279 HASETLA
+279 HASENLA

-292 ADATGITVSEMKAK
+292 ADATGVTVNEMKAK
-306 CRRLNEKIGLVV
+306 CRRLNEEIGLVI
-318 VDYLQLVQSGIKT
+318 VDYLQLVQSGIKS

-363 RNSDKQ
+363 RSSDKQ

-394 FRENPETPETV
+394 YRENPETPETV

-437 AY
+437 GY